1 MQALS
6 CVAEALCQRDAS
18 RHIFHLQVDNMFN
31 LRRLQGREARV
42 SAVSFLC
49 LLLGARLLL
58 PLDGSAARNCQ
69 RRVRLLAHYWERSL
83 HAHFVFIC
91 DGLWAQTCG
100 KKRGK
105 LLCLHSFPFLSVRLD
120 WYSFFFSKQFAIL
133 MTLMIF
139 LVYIEIT
146 NVILVLCFKFL

>member
-1 MQALS
+1 
-6 CVAEALCQRDAS
+6 
-18 RHIFHLQVDNMFN
+18 MFN

-49 LLLGARLLL
+49 LLLGARQLL

-105 LLCLHSFPFLSVRLD
+105 LLCLHSFPFLCVRLD
-120 WYSFFFSKQFAIL
+120 RYFLFLLQTICYFNDFAD
-133 MTLMIF
+133 IF
-139 LVYIEIT
+139 GLYR
-146 NVILVLCFKFL
+146 NNKCHSCSLF

>member
-1 MQALS
+1 
-6 CVAEALCQRDAS
+6 
-18 RHIFHLQVDNMFN
+18 MFN

-42 SAVSFLC
+42 PAVSFLC
-49 LLLGARLLL
+49 LLLGARQLL

-100 KKRGK
+100 KKGEN
-105 LLCLHSFPFLSVRLD
+105 CSVCIPSHSFVSDLTGI
-120 WYSFFFSKQFAIL
+120 SFFFSKQFAIL
-133 MTLMIF
+133 MTLLIF

>member
-1 MQALS
+1 
-6 CVAEALCQRDAS
+6 
-18 RHIFHLQVDNMFN
+18 MFN

-49 LLLGARLLL
+49 LLLGARQLL
-58 PLDGSAARNCQ
+58 PLEGSVARNCQ

-100 KKRGK
+100 KRGES
-105 LLCLHSFPFLSVRLD
+105 CSVCIPSHSFVSD
-120 WYSFFFSKQFAIL
+120 FFFSKQFAIL
-133 MTLMIF
+133 MT
-139 LVYIEIT
+139 
-146 NVILVLCFKFL
+146 